1 MDIHRGRL
9 AKRYARALFGACNHD
24 ELERHSEKLTEVSG
38 YYTQI
43 ADLREALDNPAYS
56 VDQRVAVVRD
66 LAEKVMPGE
75 RKLAGFLSLL
85 VENHR
90 ISLLPS
96 IVGIF
101 RQLIDE
107 LKKALSLT
115 VCSAFPLEESEK
127 QELLQKLRREHGSLV
142 TIEWEIDSD
151 LLGGMTVRS
160 GDKLYDSSIRG
171 ALEQFREQLIG

>member
-24 ELERHSEKLTEVSG
+24 ELERYSEKLAEVESFYTE
-38 YYTQI
+38 I
-43 ADLREALDNPAYS
+43 PDLREALENPAYPIE
-56 VDQRVAVVRD
+56 QRIAVVRD
-66 LAEKVMPGE
+66 LAEKVLPGE
-75 RKLAGFLSLL
+75 HKLAGFLSVL

-90 ISLLPS
+90 IALLPS
-96 IVGIF
+96 VVVIF
-101 RQLIDE
+101 KQLIDE
-107 LKKALSLT
+107 LKKTLSLT

-127 QELLQKLRREHGSLV
+127 RELLEKLRREHGSLV
-142 TIEWEIDSD
+142 TVEWEIDAD